1 MAQVYFHCVRK
12 HVMVHENLFVQ
23 EFSAQ
28 IAERPHSL
36 RTSRLAHMDGP
47 RLDLCFLYIIRG

>member
-1 MAQVYFHCVRK
+1 
-12 HVMVHENLFVQ
+12 MVHENLFVQ

>member
-1 MAQVYFHCVRK
+1 
-12 HVMVHENLFVQ
+12 MVHENLFVQ

-28 IAERPHSL
+28 IVL
-36 RTSRLAHMDGP
+36 NLTSRLANGRVVLS